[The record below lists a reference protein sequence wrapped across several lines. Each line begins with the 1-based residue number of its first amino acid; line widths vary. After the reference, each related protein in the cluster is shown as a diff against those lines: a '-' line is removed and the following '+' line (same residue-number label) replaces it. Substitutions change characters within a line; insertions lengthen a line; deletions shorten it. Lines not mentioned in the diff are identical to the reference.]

1 VAHAIERHRERQ
13 AVERARAG
21 NLWRGESWVFTNH
34 LGGPVHPTVD
44 YEAWKA
50 LLRRAKVRTARLHDA
65 RHTAAT
71 MLLVLKVPL
80 PAVMQIMGWSDAS
93 VAKRYMHVPN
103 EFVAAIAAQVGGLIW
118 GLHCAALRP
127 GRRVVAL
134 WEVEGMPHRS
144 RTQPPPTVPGSAI
157 PETCLPGEGI
167 ARSASRRRKDCHKA
181 QLTSPVATF

>member
-1 VAHAIERHRERQ
+1 VARAIERHRAQQ

-21 NLWRGESWVFTNH
+21 NLWRAGTWVFTNH

-50 LLRRAKVRTARLHDA
+50 LLRQAGVHPARLHDA
-65 RHTAAT
+65 RHTTAT

-80 PAVMQIMGWSDAS
+80 PAVMQIMGWSDAA

-118 GLHCAALRP
+118 TGP
-127 GRRVVAL
+127 SG
-134 WEVEGMPHRS
+134 EDGTEDNGSS
-144 RTQPPPTVPGSAI
+144 RG
-157 PETCLPGEGI
+157 TCM
-167 ARSASRRRKDCHKA
+167 
-181 QLTSPVATF
+181 